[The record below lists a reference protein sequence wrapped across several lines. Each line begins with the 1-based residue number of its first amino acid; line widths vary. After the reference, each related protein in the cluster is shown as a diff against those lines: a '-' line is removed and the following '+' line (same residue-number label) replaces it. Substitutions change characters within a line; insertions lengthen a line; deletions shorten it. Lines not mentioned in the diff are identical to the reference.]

1 MLYLIPKFIYFYF
14 AYIVYTS
21 TNMDNVVICL
31 SVGVAIAVVLVLSG
45 WTNKSPSVDGLQGGH
60 QKAAPTK
67 SATATEKSEYG
78 TGLHNTEAAARYKE
92 LADLVSYDDYNSV
105 AAFMSVEPSVY
116 ESHARYSDDMG
127 RSTSGASML
136 PVRDD
141 PNDVVPWMGLRKPK
155 YQDAYVQ
162 SGARQE
168 HSEIPD
174 QMRTATSYVIG

>member
-1 MLYLIPKFIYFYF
+1 MLYLIDKFIYFYF

-21 TNMDNVVICL
+21 TNMDNVVLGL
-31 SVGVAIAVVLVLSG
+31 SVAVAIIVVLLLSCRDKKKKRQTRTPVKMQRPG
-45 WTNKSPSVDGLQGGH
+45 PIKQVSHEDRSD
-60 QKAAPTK
+60 
-67 SATATEKSEYG
+67 YG
-78 TGLHNTEAAARYKE
+78 TGLHNTEAAARYNE

-116 ESHARYSDDMG
+116 ESHARYSADMG

-141 PNDVVPWMGLRKPK
+141 PNDVVPWVGLRKPK
-155 YQDAYVQ
+155 YQSVHAQD
-162 SGARQE
+162 GARQE

-174 QMRTATSYVIG
+174 QMRASTYYCVG